1 MGARQRND
9 AREDAPPV
17 ESVESLKE
25 RRNLGEL
32 MTETR
37 ILLPGTQVFLA
48 FLMTLPFT
56 ERFDA
61 LTSGQRGVYLCTFF
75 STLLALAC
83 FVVPA
88 AYHRIAR
95 PIRHKERFKVFANRF
110 VVAGLAPVSVSLVLV
125 TNLVTSVV
133 GGARF
138 GFVAA
143 AVMTL
148 VVAALWWLLP
158 LARMH
163 DRYPYRERP
172 RSPGPGPTS
181 STARPEWKP
190 ASRERH
196 RSGA

>member
-1 MGARQRND
+1 MEARRRTD
-9 AREDAPPV
+9 ARENAPPA
-17 ESVESLKE
+17 ESPEE
-25 RRNLGEL
+25 RRSLGEL

-48 FLMTLPFT
+48 FLTTLPFMQ
-56 ERFDA
+56 RFDA
-61 LTSGQRGVYLCTFF
+61 LTRSERGVYLCTFF

-95 PIRHKERFKVFANRF
+95 PIHHKERFKVFANRF

-133 GGARF
+133 VGPRF
-138 GFVAA
+138 GVAAA
-143 AVMTL
+143 AVMAF
-148 VVAALWWLLP
+148 VVVALWWLLP

-163 DRYPYRERP
+163 DRYPYRDT
-172 RSPGPGPTS
+172 PTLQPPS
-181 STARPEWKP
+181 P
-190 ASRERH
+190 ASNELDRADRT
-196 RSGA
+196 RA